1 MPEESRFA
9 VYFSHSWRPND
20 VDLNVR
26 VWEEL
31 AADCELLV
39 DEPDEPGANPP
50 YYINRI
56 EELLQR
62 ADLFVSVLTH
72 REPRAGDFT
81 GEDANLRCSPYSLF
95 EIRLAQRAG
104 LPHLILYERSTGF
117 RPPRSARPGEAYV
130 PFDRGTR
137 ERLPEQRQ
145 WTNVIHSKIEQWKD
159 WASRHRRPLSY
170 EQSTLAAMLL
180 AGSPQDPACEVLENA
195 LRDSGYEPM
204 RCDATRQ
211 RSSEAFRLLREAGL
225 VVVEFTGQDA
235 VFEQLYAAAHGLGL
249 PSIRLLRSQNGQTG
263 LPWILRGD
271 PGGYQ
276 NDIVVWN
283 KPEEL
288 PDLVK
293 PRMKAMFR
301 LSPARRDGDA
311 SDYLQS
317 KRYAQFF
324 VFLSHTLKGA
334 GRELVEEIYSL
345 LLKHHVTPFE
355 YHKVNTAGVDW
366 QQVLKDA
373 LQKTTHFVALEDPEY
388 VKSPT
393 CTEELEAVLAR
404 GSEVSI
410 LPFMIAGQDK
420 PHPRLTKIHN
430 RLVSGESPRAD
441 AEVVVQEVMAA
452 LDAALSQ
459 TVTA

>member
-1 MPEESRFA
+1 MPEETRFA
-9 VYFSHSWRPND
+9 VYFSHSWRPRD

-31 AADCELLV
+31 AVDCELLV
-39 DEPDEPGANPP
+39 DEPEVPGANPP

-62 ADLFVSVLTH
+62 ADLFVSVLTY
-72 REPRAGDFT
+72 RDPRPGDFT
-81 GEDANLRCSPYSLF
+81 GDDANLRCSPYSLF
-95 EIRLAQRAG
+95 EIRLAERAG
-104 LPHLILYERSTGF
+104 FPHLVLYERTTGF
-117 RPPRSARPGEAYV
+117 RPPHSIRPGEAYV
-130 PFDRGTR
+130 PFDRGPR
-137 ERLPEQRQ
+137 ELLPDQRQ
-145 WTNVIHSKIEQWKD
+145 WTNVIHAKIEQWKV
-159 WASRHRRPLSY
+159 WARDHRRPLSY
-170 EQSTLAAMLL
+170 EQSTMAALL
-180 AGSPQDPACEVLENA
+180 LSGAPQDPVCAVLENA
-195 LRDSGYEPM
+195 LRDSGYDPI
-204 RCDATRQ
+204 RCDPARQ
-211 RSSEAFRLLREAGL
+211 RSSEALRLLREAGL

-235 VFEQLYAAAHGLGL
+235 FFQQLYAAAHGLGL
-249 PSIRLLRSQNGQTG
+249 PSIRLLHSPNGQAV

-276 NDIVVWN
+276 NDIVAWN
-283 KPEEL
+283 TPEEL

-317 KRYAQFF
+317 KRYAQFY

-345 LLKHHVTPFE
+345 LLQRHVTPFE

-388 VKSPT
+388 VTSPT

-404 GSEVSI
+404 GNEVKI

-430 RLVSGESPRAD
+430 RLVSGESPRAA
-441 AEVVVQEVMAA
+441 AEVVVQEVMAT

-459 TVTA
+459 AVTA